1 MPTIHQIFGDNPAE
15 YPLTACRGVGFL
27 LLRAVCSGNGF
38 RRQRRPCLVADQ
50 LLGNSVGAIESAAH
64 AIIAFSLDRVAA
76 WGASASPCLVK
87 LAPFGGSASEL
98 RLSGL
103 R

>member
-64 AIIAFSLDRVAA
+64 AITAISLDRVAA
-76 WGASASPCLVK
+76 LGTFVSLAWYNSLPLGGLPWGFGS
-87 LAPFGGSASEL
+87 LA
-98 RLSGL
+98 
-103 R
+103 

>member
-76 WGASASPCLVK
+76 WGASAFPCLVK